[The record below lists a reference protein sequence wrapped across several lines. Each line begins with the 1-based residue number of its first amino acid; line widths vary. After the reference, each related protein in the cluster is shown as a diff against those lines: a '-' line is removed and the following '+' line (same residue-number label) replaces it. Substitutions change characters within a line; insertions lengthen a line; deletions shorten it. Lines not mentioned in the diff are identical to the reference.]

1 MRPPYTAGSLLFFGA
16 CFLSLES
23 FAEAQDVDSWRIPF
37 ASGEEARRLGDI
49 TGYALKMSAAAE
61 LLPQSHPSRPL
72 VQYHAARAAALDG
85 RQSDAVN
92 WLRAVWDE
100 GLQSLMISFAQED
113 HAFVNITGAESFR
126 SLIGLVGQMQL
137 TTRRLGGDVHL
148 INGVGSNVLVKVSTG
163 GVLMVDTGYGP
174 ALPALRRAINELG
187 GGPIRAIIITHPHED
202 HMGSTADLGGE
213 ADLYAHIGTADAM
226 MEPYFF
232 MEGLSIPPKP
242 ASAIPDMPID
252 EGVSIEFGGETIRI
266 LPTVAHSSGD
276 ISVYF
281 TESRVAHLGD
291 AFLPSN
297 PMMYPGTVDPDS
309 FLERLEKFLDGM
321 HPETV
326 VVPGHEGVT
335 GLKAVREQIRV
346 TREAIAFVSDAIS
359 SGMSI
364 EETARAGQ
372 DRFPFEWTTFFYQV
386 LMQLEL

>member
-1 MRPPYTAGSLLFFGA
+1 MAGSLLFLGA
-16 CFLSLES
+16 CFISLGS

-61 LLPQSHPSRPL
+61 LIPQSHPSRPL

-113 HAFVNITGAESFR
+113 HAFANITGAESFR
-126 SLIGLVGQMQL
+126 SLIGLVGEMEL
-137 TTRRLGGDVHL
+137 TTRWLGGDVHL

-174 ALPALRRAINELG
+174 ALPALRCAINELG

-202 HMGSTADLGGE
+202 HMGSAADLGGE

-252 EGVSIEFGGETIRI
+252 EAVSIEFGGETIRI

-291 AFLPSN
+291 TFLPSN
-297 PMMYPGTVDPDS
+297 PMMYPGTVDPDA

-372 DRFPFEWTTFFYQV
+372 DRFPFQWTTFFYQV

>member
-1 MRPPYTAGSLLFFGA
+1 MAGSLLFLGA
-16 CFLSLES
+16 CFISLGS
-23 FAEAQDVDSWRIPF
+23 FAEAQDVDSWHIPF

-61 LLPQSHPSRPL
+61 LIPQSHPSRPL

-113 HAFVNITGAESFR
+113 HAFANITGAEPFR
-126 SLIGLVGQMQL
+126 SLIGLVGEMEL
-137 TTRRLGGDVHL
+137 TTRWLGGDVHL

-174 ALPALRRAINELG
+174 ALPALRCAINELG

-202 HMGSTADLGGE
+202 HMGSAADLGGE

-252 EGVSIEFGGETIRI
+252 EAVSIEFGGETIRI

-291 AFLPSN
+291 TFLPSN
-297 PMMYPGTVDPDS
+297 PMMYPGTVDPDA

-372 DRFPFEWTTFFYQV
+372 DRFPFQWTTFFYQV

>member
-1 MRPPYTAGSLLFFGA
+1 
-16 CFLSLES
+16 
-23 FAEAQDVDSWRIPF
+23 
-37 ASGEEARRLGDI
+37 
-49 TGYALKMSAAAE
+49 
-61 LLPQSHPSRPL
+61 
-72 VQYHAARAAALDG
+72 
-85 RQSDAVN
+85 
-92 WLRAVWDE
+92 
-100 GLQSLMISFAQED
+100 
-113 HAFVNITGAESFR
+113 
-126 SLIGLVGQMQL
+126 
-137 TTRRLGGDVHL
+137 
-148 INGVGSNVLVKVSTG
+148 
-163 GVLMVDTGYGP
+163 
-174 ALPALRRAINELG
+174 
-187 GGPIRAIIITHPHED
+187 
-202 HMGSTADLGGE
+202 MGSAADLGGE

-252 EGVSIEFGGETIRI
+252 EAVSIEFGGETIRI

-291 AFLPSN
+291 TFLPSN
-297 PMMYPGTVDPDS
+297 PMMYPGTVDPDA

-372 DRFPFEWTTFFYQV
+372 DRFPFQWTTFFYQV